1 MSNTTANSDQNPQSK
16 TTESTADT
24 TVDSSTEDNAASIE
38 SNAVP
43 IENDESSIEN
53 DASSIESQ
61 DPSDNIIHRSATIT
75 EELSGKRCDQI
86 AAKLFPEFSRGK
98 LQSWITS
105 GELAAD
111 NQQCK
116 PRQKLFIGA
125 QLDLT
130 AEFTPVSD
138 WAPESRPINIVYED
152 EHLLVVNKPIN
163 CVVHPAPGLLSGTLV
178 NSVLAHCP
186 GNSALPRGGIVH
198 RLDKD
203 TTGLMVVAKSLEAHS
218 SLVRQ
223 LQQRTVSR
231 VYRAV
236 VKGNFISGGTVDA
249 PIGRHTSVRTKMA
262 VAKISDTS
270 ASKAAV
276 THYRICER
284 FAHHTDLTVKLE
296 TGRTHQ
302 IRVHMAHIKH
312 PLVGDK
318 TYNTRYQQISGVST
332 ELDETLRQFP
342 RQALHAF
349 QLSFEHPATQEL
361 VEFQCDLPDDYTQL
375 VNALRAED
383 KRPKYEE

>member
-16 TTESTADT
+16 TSESTLDT
-24 TVDSSTEDNAASIE
+24 LDGSSVEDNALPIE
-38 SNAVP
+38 SN
-43 IENDESSIEN
+43 E
-53 DASSIESQ
+53 
-61 DPSDNIIHRSATIT
+61 PSDNIIHRSATIT

-105 GELAAD
+105 GELTAD

-125 QLDLT
+125 QLNLT

-186 GNSALPRGGIVH
+186 DNSTLPRGGIVH

-203 TTGLMVVAKSLEAHS
+203 TSGLMVVAKSLVAHS

-249 PIGRHTSVRTKMA
+249 PIGRHPSARTKMA

-312 PLVGDK
+312 PLIGDK

-332 ELDETLRQFP
+332 ELDEILRQFP

-349 QLSFEHPATQEL
+349 QLSFEHPATQEM

>member
-1 MSNTTANSDQNPQSK
+1 MSNTTANSDQNPQPK
-16 TTESTADT
+16 TSESTSDT
-24 TVDSSTEDNAASIE
+24 LDDSSVEDNPLPID
-38 SNAVP
+38 SN
-43 IENDESSIEN
+43 
-53 DASSIESQ
+53 

-105 GELAAD
+105 GELTAD

-249 PIGRHTSVRTKMA
+249 PIGRHPS
-262 VAKISDTS
+262 
-270 ASKAAV
+270 
-276 THYRICER
+276 
-284 FAHHTDLTVKLE
+284 
-296 TGRTHQ
+296 
-302 IRVHMAHIKH
+302 
-312 PLVGDK
+312 
-318 TYNTRYQQISGVST
+318 
-332 ELDETLRQFP
+332 
-342 RQALHAF
+342 
-349 QLSFEHPATQEL
+349 
-361 VEFQCDLPDDYTQL
+361 EFQRQDCRLHSL
-375 VNALRAED
+375 V
-383 KRPKYEE
+383 